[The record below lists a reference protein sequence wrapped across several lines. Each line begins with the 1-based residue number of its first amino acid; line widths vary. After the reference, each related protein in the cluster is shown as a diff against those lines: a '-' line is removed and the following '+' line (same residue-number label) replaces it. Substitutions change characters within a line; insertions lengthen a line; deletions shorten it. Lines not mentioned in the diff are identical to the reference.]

1 MKNSKLIIPVL
12 LSLSLGFASCN
23 KIDEIIEEETP
34 NTVAEEEVWTLKVEA
49 GEKGDA
55 VTKALSLNDNGTI
68 KSEWTQNDEVVVHKY
83 LDNGQLSLV
92 ANIGT
97 LSAETSGAHTTFSGS
112 LTSVD
117 GLSVGSKL
125 RLSYPDYNTDYR
137 GQDGTLQYISDR
149 CNFSFAE
156 VEVTDLNTE
165 THVISTTNAAFKNC
179 QAIWKMKFQDADGDI
194 NVTSVTIAADY
205 IKNYTSGSLAFVG
218 QITITPATPT
228 NEIWVAVSSMNRD
241 NNYVIKCVT
250 DNSRK
255 LSCVKKGNLQA
266 GKYYTSTL
274 TMTPLDANF
283 ITEINTVSD
292 LVQLSNE
299 VSIGKT
305 YEGQTVTLKND
316 LDLSE
321 IVNFQPIGLSATL
334 PFKGSFN
341 GNHKTISNLKITTE
355 SSSANY
361 TGLFGYI
368 SGTATSVYDL
378 TLTDCTITSSN
389 DNKTGG
395 IAGFSE
401 GTFTNCTVSG
411 SVTGRIVVGGIVG
424 NASNNN
430 AVMDGCSFSG
440 SVTATKDKKGDAGG
454 IVGLCGPKLVNC
466 TNNGTVT
473 GTNRAGGITAQTQ
486 NLANDAISTCTNHGD
501 VTGITRVGG
510 IVGQATGAKGIIN
523 CTNHGKVKSTGKGWF
538 NHNSSKY
545 EDLYGSFTGGI
556 VGWNDHEGS
565 ETIISGC
572 INNGAV
578 EAVDNYVGGIIGW
591 ASLTNSSTDNHDTY
605 ITITGCENNGA
616 VQSAKNCVG
625 GIVGAT
631 SVGRKNAIIRI
642 LSCVNTESVTG
653 VNYVGGIAGQL
664 NGTTYDYAEISGA
677 GPSKNNLENNLNL
690 GAVSGTSYKGGI
702 AGGRHNDTY
711 GQFNYVSNFY
721 TSASIVSGGVN
732 GVDQEG
738 ARGAYKIVG
747 AGGVT
752 VTPTTTEDV
761 QHDGVKYFVSGKEV
775 TLTLSGGSSYSAV
788 DGASNP
794 VTLTDNGGGSYTLT
808 MPAADVTISAN

>member
-1 MKNSKLIIPVL
+1 MKNSKLILPVL
-12 LSLSLGFASCN
+12 LGLNLGFVSCSQMEEDN
-23 KIDEIIEEETP
+23 KGEMPDIT
-34 NTVAEEEVWTLKVEA
+34 AEEVWTLKVEA
-49 GEKGDA
+49 SEKDDA
-55 VTKALSLNDNGTI
+55 VTKALSMNTDGTI
-68 KSEWTQNDEVVVHKY
+68 KSEWTQGDAVKVHKF
-83 LDNGQLSLV
+83 LDNV
-92 ANIGT
+92 AVEIGS

-112 LTSVD
+112 LNSVE

-125 RLSYPDYNTDYR
+125 RLSYPGYNTDYR
-137 GQDGTLQYISDR
+137 NQDGTLQYISEH
-149 CNFSFAE
+149 CNYSFAE
-156 VEVTDLNTE
+156 VEITELNTD
-165 THVISTTNAAFKNC
+165 TRVITTTNASFHNS
-179 QAIWKMKFQDADGDI
+179 QAIWKMKFQDANGDI
-194 NVTSVTIAADY
+194 NVTNVTIVADNLVSY
-205 IKNYTSGSLAFVG
+205 RTGSIVPPG
-218 QITITPATPT
+218 PITITPSPAA
-228 NEIWVAVSSMNRD
+228 NEIWVAIYSMNRD

-250 DNSRK
+250 SDSRK
-255 LSCVKKGNLQA
+255 LSCVKKGNLLS

-274 TMTPLDANF
+274 TMEPLDANF
-283 ITEINTVSD
+283 IKEINTVD
-292 LVQLSNE
+292 QLVQLSNE

-305 YEGQTVTLKND
+305 YEGQTVTLMND
-316 LDLSE
+316 LDLSG
-321 IVNFQPIGLSATL
+321 IANFQPIGLSSTL
-334 PFKGSFN
+334 PFKGSFD
-341 GNHKTISNLKITTE
+341 GNHKTISKLKITTG

-368 SGTATSVYDL
+368 SGTSTSVNDL

-401 GTFTNCTVSG
+401 GAFTNCHVTG
-411 SVTGRIVVGGIVG
+411 SVTGQTSVGGIIG

-430 AVMDGCSFSG
+430 VSISGCTFHG
-440 SVTATKDKKGDAGG
+440 SVTAEKANGGNAGG
-454 IVGLCGPKLVNC
+454 IVSLCGPKLVNC
-466 TNNGTVT
+466 TNYGTVT
-473 GTNRAGGITAQTQ
+473 GTERAGGITSQTQ
-486 NLANDAISTCTNHGD
+486 NSAMDAITSCINYGD
-501 VTGITRVGG
+501 VTGRTRVGG

-523 CTNHGKVKSTGKGWF
+523 CTNHGKVKSNGKGWF
-538 NHNSSKY
+538 NHNSSKN

-556 VGWNDHEGS
+556 VGWNDHQGS

-625 GIVGAT
+625 GIIGAT
-631 SVGRKNAIIRI
+631 SVGHKNAIIRI
-642 LSCVNTESVTG
+642 LSCVNESSVTG

-664 NGTTYDYAEISGA
+664 NGTTYNYAEISGA

-721 TSASIVSGGVN
+721 TATTLISGGIN

-738 ARGAYKIVG
+738 AKGAYKIIG
-747 AGGVT
+747 ATGVT
-752 VTPTTTEDV
+752 VTPSTTADV
-761 QHDGVKYFVSGKEV
+761 QHGGVKYFVSGKSV
-775 TLTLSGGSSYSAV
+775 TMTLSGGSSYSAV
-788 DGASNP
+788 DGASNS
-794 VTLTDNGGGSYTLT
+794 VALTDLGGGSYSLT
-808 MPAADVTISAN
+808 MPASDVTISAN